1 MPESGTSWC
10 AVAHPHL
17 LDVHFLSFFGWE
29 MLSHRKAPVTRK
41 CFWIWRFCGNCS
53 MSGIEWGNGEMWV
66 EMQIELEIGLIAMAE
81 IKDQRNF
88 LIPGILVSI
97 NFFSLELKKSIS
109 MCCSCLRHKRL
120 IERYSRSCFEKWDFI
135 HISQEKCILFSRNF
149 TNWQSRVKQ
158 EMSFSKILVRI
169 ILISILVLIAKPKI
183 ERNSRSHLESWNAAE
198 QSGGK
203 VDK

>member
-1 MPESGTSWC
+1 
-10 AVAHPHL
+10 
-17 LDVHFLSFFGWE
+17 
-29 MLSHRKAPVTRK
+29 
-41 CFWIWRFCGNCS
+41 
-53 MSGIEWGNGEMWV
+53 MSGIEWGNGEIWV

-109 MCCSCLRHKRL
+109 MSCSRLRHK
-120 IERYSRSCFEKWDFI
+120 
-135 HISQEKCILFSRNF
+135 
-149 TNWQSRVKQ
+149 RVKQ

-183 ERNSRSHLESWNAAE
+183 GRNSCFHLES
-198 QSGGK
+198 
-203 VDK
+203 